1 MKLKIILF
9 ILLALTISNKAQ
21 DDDGL
26 LLGKTKKEIT
36 AAFYDVSD
44 PEGINI
50 EVNLWGFVKYPGRY
64 IVPVKTTLMDL
75 LSYAGG
81 PLEDSDLNEIRI
93 IRNPTNTNEKPTLI
107 KLDYNDLLWK
117 DKVLK
122 VNKNNPEIYSG
133 DLVVVMEEKKYF
145 FREDVSFILAVTTS
159 LFTIATFV
167 LTLIYK

>member
-26 LLGKTKKEIT
+26 LIGKTKKVIT
-36 AAFYDVSD
+36 AALYDVGD
-44 PEGINI
+44 PEGVNI
-50 EVNLWGFVKYPGRY
+50 EVNLWGFIKFPGRY
-64 IVPVKTTLMDL
+64 IIPVKTTLMDL

-93 IRNPTNTNEKPTLI
+93 IRNPTNTSEKPTLI

-117 DKVLK
+117 DKISK

-133 DLVVVMEEKKYF
+133 DLIVVMEERKYF
-145 FREDVSFILAVTTS
+145 FREDVGFILAVTTS
-159 LFTIATFV
+159 LFTLATFV